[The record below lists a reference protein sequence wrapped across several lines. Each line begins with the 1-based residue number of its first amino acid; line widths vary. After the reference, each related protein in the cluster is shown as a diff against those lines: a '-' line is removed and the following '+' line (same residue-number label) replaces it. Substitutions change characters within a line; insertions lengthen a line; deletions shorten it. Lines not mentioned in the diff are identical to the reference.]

1 MAKRGKAAPDDES
14 AVAAGVDTEKA
25 VPVQVRPVEKASP
38 EAGAPQGGVT
48 ADAPQQKLPPGE
60 RAITFRVIWV
70 LALATVLSWSLLIV
84 GAIVLENLGRDRV
97 ALFVA
102 DRAQAMLQLDP
113 QHPVAVDIGG
123 APLILQL
130 MNQHLDRV
138 TVTTEDV
145 TLGELEGDVVLTAT
159 GVPFD
164 TTQPFERV
172 FAEVRV
178 DEELVGRIASSVTN
192 ATVTSVT
199 LVEPEVLLGTT
210 VTIPGLVIF
219 GITIT
224 PELVFD
230 VGIGLEPF
238 VADGS
243 IAFTPTS
250 FEVNGN
256 KLSAEAFADAYRNAA
271 QSLMQVGA
279 ICVADQLPAAL
290 KLESVAVVGTQL
302 VIGLGADDAIFS
314 NETLATKGE
323 CG

>member
-1 MAKRGKAAPDDES
+1 MARRGKTAPDNES
-14 AVAAGVDTEKA
+14 VVAADLDAGKA
-25 VPVQVRPVEKASP
+25 VPVQVRSAERTSP
-38 EAGAPQGGVT
+38 NAVAPAAKT
-48 ADAPQQKLPPGE
+48 DADAQKQKPPLGE
-60 RAITFRVIWV
+60 RAVTFRVIWV
-70 LALATVLSWSLLIV
+70 VALSFVLSWSLLIV
-84 GAIVLENLGRDRV
+84 GAIVMENLGRDRV

-130 MNQHLDRV
+130 VNQHLDSV
-138 TVTTEDV
+138 TVTTEGV

-164 TTQPFERV
+164 TTMPFERV

-178 DEELVGRIASSVTN
+178 DEELVSRIASSVTN

-210 VTIPGLVIF
+210 ITIPGLVIF

-279 ICVADQLPAAL
+279 ICVADQLPAVLA
-290 KLESVAVVGTQL
+290 LESVAVSGTQL
-302 VIGLGADDAIFS
+302 VIGLGADGAIFS
-314 NETLATKGE
+314 NETLAIKGT
-323 CG
+323 C

>member
-1 MAKRGKAAPDDES
+1 MARRGKAAPEDES
-14 AVAAGVDTEKA
+14 VVANVATEKA
-25 VPVQVRPVEKASP
+25 VPVQVRPVQQAPSDVVAP
-38 EAGAPQGGVT
+38 PVGAG
-48 ADAPQQKLPPGE
+48 ADAPRQKLPPGE

-70 LALATVLSWSLLIV
+70 VVLSFVLSWGLLVV
-84 GAIVLENLGRDRV
+84 GAVIMENLGRDRV

-102 DRAQAMLQLDP
+102 DRAQAMLQLEP
-113 QHPVAVDIGG
+113 EHPVAVDIGG

-164 TTQPFERV
+164 TTMPFERV

-178 DEELVGRIASSVTN
+178 DEELVSRIASSVTN

-256 KLSAEAFADAYRNAA
+256 KLSAEAFADAYRSAA

-290 KLESVAVVGTQL
+290 KLESVAVAGTQL